1 MIEQIRHVIEQAD
14 EHGLL
19 DASAQH
25 VLTGYSG
32 KKIIGMLQGLVAL
45 FAGSTDTCYLEVGVF
60 QGLTL
65 LSVAATSPTFPCYG
79 IDNFAYFD
87 PEKKNLNLVQERR
100 AKLHL
105 DNAHIINK
113 DYEDALEAL
122 PEDLDNR
129 QVALY
134 FVDGPHDYRSQLM
147 CLQLALPYLHNQAV
161 IVVDDANYQHVRQ
174 ANRDF
179 LVTHQDFKLL
189 FEAYTPAHPANM
201 DEAGEAQMR
210 EEWWNGINV
219 IVKDPDNLL
228 PPMYP
233 PTERSRRL
241 YENEHIIHAAAQAEY
256 APQAL
261 QLIQEAAI
269 VRWDR
274 FLFRLLRL
282 YPKLRKDYQQ
292 HKTLFPLMNT
302 YSEGLPAARFNAS
315 PDAFYEHYRVIH
327 NALAPGMDRPDHDDV
342 GEPPEPSS
350 H

>member
-1 MIEQIRHVIEQAD
+1 MIEQIRYAIEQA
-14 EHGLL
+14 ERHGLV

-45 FAGSTDTCYLEVGVF
+45 FAESTDACYLEVGVF

-65 LSVAATSPTFPCYG
+65 LSVAAASPTLPCYG

-87 PEKKNLNLVQERR
+87 PEKKNFNLVQERR

-122 PEDLDNR
+122 PENLGNR

-147 CLQLALPYLHNQAV
+147 CLQLVLPYLHDQAV

-179 LVTHQDFKLL
+179 LVTNSDFKLF
-189 FEAYTPAHPANM
+189 FEAYTPAHPANR
-201 DEAGEAQMR
+201 DEAGEAEVR
-210 EEWWNGINV
+210 EGWWNGINV
-219 IVKDPDNLL
+219 IVKDLDKVL

-233 PTERSRRL
+233 PTERSRHL
-241 YENEHIIHAAAQAEY
+241 YENEHLIHAAARAVY

-261 QLIQEAAI
+261 ELIQEAAK

-282 YPKLRKDYQQ
+282 YPKLRKDYKQ
-292 HKTLFPLMNT
+292 HKTLFSHMNT
-302 YSEGLPAARFNAS
+302 YSEGLPATRFNAS
-315 PDAFYEHYRVIH
+315 SVHV
-327 NALAPGMDRPDHDDV
+327 
-342 GEPPEPSS
+342 S
-350 H
+350 